1 MPIGNLHRDIANI
14 SSNISEFMNTQGSEL
29 ILVVDSIPTN
39 QLETFKKSIN
49 DLPNIKLFSGQ
60 FGNPG
65 EPRNVGMANASGKWI
80 SFIDSDDKTNFADFI
95 EMITEAEKLE
105 MDFALGSYLV
115 EQNGLR
121 IRREI
126 SPISIRQD
134 YKDLVRNPGIWRM
147 AFRRSA
153 INHTKFPEFRMGED
167 QVFLARLRFWS
178 MPAHVSPKCIYT
190 YRKDVVGQL
199 TSNKDALYDLSKAQ
213 AETLNILI
221 SRKSHPKD
229 TELLAIML
237 MNQVLTSLKRLGVHG
252 LSLTLSTIYKS
263 TRGTKSFRLS
273 FLILAAFISELFLKI
288 RTKYRHE
295 GQ

>member
-1 MPIGNLHRDIANI
+1 L
-14 SSNISEFMNTQGSEL
+14 
-29 ILVVDSIPTN
+29 DSIPTN
-39 QLETFKKSIN
+39 QLETFKKSLH
-49 DLPNIKLFSGQ
+49 DLPNIKLFSGH

-80 SFIDSDDKTNFADFI
+80 SFIDSDDKTNFVDFI

-105 MDFALGSYLV
+105 MDIALGSYSV

-121 IRREI
+121 ICREI
-126 SPISIRQD
+126 SPIIIRQH
-134 YKDLVRNPGIWRM
+134 YKELVRNPGIWRM

-153 INHTKFPEFRMGED
+153 INQTKFPEFRMGED

-178 MPAHVSPKCIYT
+178 MPAHISPKCIYT

-199 TSNKDALYDLSKAQ
+199 TSNNNALYDLAKAQ

-229 TELLAIML
+229 TELLSIML

-252 LSLTLSTIYKS
+252 LSLTLRTIYKS
-263 TRGTKSFRLS
+263 TQGTKSFRLS
-273 FLILAAFISELFLKI
+273 FLIFATFFSELFLKI
-288 RTKYRHE
+288 RTTYRHK